1 MRARIGIALGL
12 YWSGIAQVMIVIASI
27 SALGAVGGL
36 PALVGAL
43 TKYRRFPMSWV
54 RGLRPL
60 AVLFGLSLLTLQGC
74 AQTVIRERSH
84 HPKGTRRTRSAYSAP
99 ISASRP
105 SPRKVSRG
113 ASVHSARD
121 SLSTSSHSP
130 AAAPTAPLAQ
140 VRWSV

>member
-36 PALVGAL
+36 PVLVGAL
-43 TKYRRFPMSWV
+43 TKYSRFPTTWL

-74 AQTVIRERSH
+74 AQTVIREAATSQGDAPNAIRVLGADQRFS
-84 HPKGTRRTRSAYSAP
+84 TLSSQSVARR
-99 ISASRP
+99 
-105 SPRKVSRG
+105 
-113 ASVHSARD
+113 VHAQREGQ
-121 SLSTSSHSP
+121 P
-130 AAAPTAPLAQ
+130 VNILAL
-140 VRWSV
+140 